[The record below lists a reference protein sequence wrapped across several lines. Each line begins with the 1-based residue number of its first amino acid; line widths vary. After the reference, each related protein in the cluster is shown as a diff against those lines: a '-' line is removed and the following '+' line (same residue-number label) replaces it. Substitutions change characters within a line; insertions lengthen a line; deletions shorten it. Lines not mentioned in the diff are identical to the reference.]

1 LRHGFLRGP
10 LRLCL
15 RGLGCH
21 LGLKCGQLHPRV
33 VRFCRQG
40 RTLHLRLG
48 LLSGALRLCVRGIG
62 RDLSALRRGS
72 LDLCPQGLS
81 PRPLLLEA
89 ASERGGLFGVLAAAG
104 LELLARPLHHRP
116 GLVGREE
123 PAPHLRQLYAH
134 CRDLFLLS
142 LVQHFALLLQSGRI
156 LRGGFLDLLLVSLVQ
171 RIALLF
177 QSGHVVLAQAT
188 DLALEPLALRLR
200 RFALVGM
207 RLLLQSCILQSSLRL
222 LEPLL
227 LVAEALP
234 ELLLGLPALP
244 QLAFG
249 AGLLNVELLL
259 QGPDLGAALLSKLPG
274 LLEPLLL
281 VAEALPEI
289 LRNLL
294 ALLQL
299 ALRAGL
305 LGGELLLQGPDLGAA
320 LLSKLPGLLEPLLL
334 VAEAL
339 PEILRNL
346 FALLQLALRAG
357 LLGGDLL
364 LQGPDLS
371 AVFFRKIPGLLEGG
385 LGLRGSLG
393 RLTSFRGLC
402 DDLSF
407 GARST
412 LETLLERGLRF
423 LQLPRPILCRGLGR

>member
-1 LRHGFLRGP
+1 
-10 LRLCL
+10 
-15 RGLGCH
+15 
-21 LGLKCGQLHPRV
+21 
-33 VRFCRQG
+33 
-40 RTLHLRLG
+40 
-48 LLSGALRLCVRGIG
+48 
-62 RDLSALRRGS
+62 
-72 LDLCPQGLS
+72 
-81 PRPLLLEA
+81 
-89 ASERGGLFGVLAAAG
+89 
-104 LELLARPLHHRP
+104 
-116 GLVGREE
+116 
-123 PAPHLRQLYAH
+123 
-134 CRDLFLLS
+134 
-142 LVQHFALLLQSGRI
+142 
-156 LRGGFLDLLLVSLVQ
+156 VSLVQ
-171 RIALLF
+171 RLALLF

-200 RFALVGM
+200 RFALGGM

-249 AGLLNVELLL
+249 AGLLNGELLL

-305 LGGELLLQGPDLGAA
+305 LVGELLLQGPNLGAA

-339 PEILRNL
+339 PEVLRNL
-346 FALLQLALRAG
+346 LALLQPALRAG
-357 LLGGDLL
+357 LLVGDLL
-364 LQGPDLS
+364 LQGPDLG
-371 AVFFRKIPGLLEGG
+371 AVFFR
-385 LGLRGSLG
+385 
-393 RLTSFRGLC
+393 
-402 DDLSF
+402 
-407 GARST
+407 
-412 LETLLERGLRF
+412 
-423 LQLPRPILCRGLGR
+423 